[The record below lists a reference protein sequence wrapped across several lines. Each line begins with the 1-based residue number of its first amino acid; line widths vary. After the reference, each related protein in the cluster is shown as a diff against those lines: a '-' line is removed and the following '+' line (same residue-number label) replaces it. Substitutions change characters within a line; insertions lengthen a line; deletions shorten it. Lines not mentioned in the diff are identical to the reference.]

1 MANALGLDMKGLAFQ
16 WVIMNDS
23 EPSPKMMINY
33 QKLFNDKQVKVLFY
47 NKQVTDNVTSDV
59 LEVAKKNNIPV
70 VGITETMPVNDD
82 AINWMIETL
91 QATAVA
97 LDKVQK

>member
-1 MANALGLDMKGLAFQ
+1 
-16 WVIMNDS
+16 
-23 EPSPKMMINY
+23 MINY

-70 VGITETMPVNDD
+70 VGITETMPVNYD

>member
-1 MANALGLDMKGLAFQ
+1 
-16 WVIMNDS
+16 
-23 EPSPKMMINY
+23 MINY

>member
-1 MANALGLDMKGLAFQ
+1 MADALGLDMKGLAFQ

-91 QATAVA
+91 QATAAA